1 MTENN
6 LKSFRDIVLQESSA
20 KMVYKGGCEAP
31 LIDGMQ
37 TANCG
42 AHFVIDGVTYEAMS
56 KAYSGHPTNIIS
68 LYLRNADKKV
78 EISVWLKEDDDYE
91 NAQFGLAYYPD
102 YASNHSSKYTQK
114 LNAKWS
120 KYKDQL
126 IAAHK
131 AVFKGKWGEK

>member
-1 MTENN
+1 MAENN

-37 TANCG
+37 CANCG

-56 KAYSGHPTNIIS
+56 KAYSSHPTNIIS
-68 LYLRNADKKV
+68 LYLRNVDKKV

-114 LNAKWS
+114 INAKWS

-131 AVFKGKWGEK
+131 AVF